1 MNVRRQCQ
9 KIRMQLADS
18 DVMVGTTE
26 EFQGQERRVIIVT
39 TVRSNPEY
47 VQLDQVAKIGFL
59 KEKKRFNVAITRS
72 QALLIVIGNP
82 NILYQVLLTI
92 LNISVL
98 SLNINGPSFR
108 TLSGGSCWTTLRRR
122 AATRAA
128 PSPRWTRS
136 WAGRR
141 QSSPNSCSRKRRR
154 RRMRLLWKLNWRKLE
169 KEVKP

>member
-82 NILYQVLLTI
+82 NILYQVFLTI
-92 LNISVL
+92 VKISVL
-98 SLNINGPSFR
+98 SLN
-108 TLSGGSCWTTLRRR
+108 L
-122 AATRAA
+122 
-128 PSPRWTRS
+128 
-136 WAGRR
+136 
-141 QSSPNSCSRKRRR
+141 
-154 RRMRLLWKLNWRKLE
+154 
-169 KEVKP
+169 